1 MVKKTISNLKMYQFK
16 TTLMGVLR
24 GVADHFGTAVSDA
37 WLFGGTGHAFVIN
50 IHEKL
55 FPSGPYVWKYETFYR
70 LVRNHG
76 ISMDELGR
84 TQKRGFFTA
93 KTTPD
98 EREQIEEILRRSIDV
113 GNPCSLLNIENQ
125 LISGYDDTHFI
136 VELPWPEQKLPFT
149 HTTLTFQTWKE
160 LGRRMHVNF
169 FTYAKTERADDET
182 TIKESL
188 DYAVDMTQNPDRY
201 EERKEHFHIGLG
213 AYDAWIRAVED
224 GYGAKHGNWWNATVY
239 SECREMAS
247 KYFTEIAQKCKKV
260 SKKGI
265 ELSNQYHKI
274 AKLLNKARDQR
285 LLSDEKIKTLR
296 EAQRIEEYC
305 INEIEKFLNVC

>member
-1 MVKKTISNLKMYQFK
+1 MMKKTIPVLKMYQFK
-16 TTLMGVLR
+16 TTLMGVLK
-24 GVADHFGTAVSDA
+24 GVADHFDIAVSDA
-37 WLFGGTGHAFVIN
+37 WLFGGTGHAFIIN

-70 LVRNHG
+70 LVRNLG

-93 KTTPD
+93 KTIPK
-98 EREQIEEILRRSIDV
+98 EREQTEDILRRSIDV

-136 VELPWPEQKLPFT
+136 VELPWPEHKLPFT

-169 FTYAKTERADDET
+169 FTYAETEHADDET

-188 DYAVDMTQNPDRY
+188 DYAVDMTKNPERY

-213 AYDAWIRAVED
+213 AYDVWIKAVKD

-247 KYFTEIAQKCKKV
+247 RYFTEIAHKREDA
-260 SKKGI
+260 SKRAT

-274 AKLLNKARDQR
+274 AELLTKAKNQR
-285 LLSDEKIKTLR
+285 LPNDEKIKTLQ
-296 EAQRIEEYC
+296 EAQKIEEFC
-305 INEIEKFLNVC
+305 TDEIEKFLNVC